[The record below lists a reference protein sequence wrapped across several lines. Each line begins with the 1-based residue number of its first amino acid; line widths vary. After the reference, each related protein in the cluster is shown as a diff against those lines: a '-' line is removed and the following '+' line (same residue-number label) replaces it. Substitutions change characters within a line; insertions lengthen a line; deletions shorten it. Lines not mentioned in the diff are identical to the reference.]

1 MPEGPRQA
9 APQALAPFMVGV
21 GSWFGSFGLHGVLFS
36 TLLVVELQESEL
48 RVGVAQSA
56 LLIPSVVLMLAGG
69 AVADRVHR
77 SRLLTRLH
85 ALGSLIALGL
95 SLALFSGWLSYP
107 LLLVYAVTFG
117 ALQAFVNPTRDALLS
132 EVAGADIARPVAVMN
147 LTQWGSQAAG
157 ALIAS
162 GARTFGAPPFFA
174 LQSLVLAIGTVA
186 FSRVESSPPVATPAM
201 SFSHLLG
208 GIREVRRSPE
218 LLATWVLACAVG
230 VLFIGPFMVVFPL
243 MVRDVYLHGAGEI
256 ALVSAS
262 FPLGT
267 ITGSVFVM
275 RRGGLQRLF
284 PAQLRAL
291 SVASVAL
298 ITTSLGPPF
307 WGLLLCVYVWGI
319 SGAVF
324 MIAGRTTFQQ
334 RASSENRG
342 RVLATYTMGVFGSAG
357 LIGAPLSGAL
367 AGLLGPQTVPAVLGT
382 AMLLLVGLNVARRGT
397 SEFR

>member
-1 MPEGPRQA
+1 MDGTHAEESAHAPEGL
-9 APQALAPFMVGV
+9 ALVAFD
-21 GSWFGSFGLHGVLFS
+21 
-36 TLLVVELQESEL
+36 VELQESEL

-275 RRGGLQRLF
+275 RRGGRRHHRCTQLKLRRLAKAKRHRGRGEGDRLPADRRLERLQQRVALELLI
-284 PAQLRAL
+284 ASVRVRVGRAL
-291 SVASVAL
+291 AIQRVMKLVEPRLLRPMSV
-298 ITTSLGPPF
+298 LGLDQ
-307 WGLLLCVYVWGI
+307 LLL
-319 SGAVF
+319 
-324 MIAGRTTFQQ
+324 
-334 RASSENRG
+334 
-342 RVLATYTMGVFGSAG
+342 G
-357 LIGAPLSGAL
+357 L
-367 AGLLGPQTVPAVLGT
+367 
-382 AMLLLVGLNVARRGT
+382 
-397 SEFR
+397 